1 MAPVATL
8 SRERGRAEDVTP
20 LFERYRADGDPEAL
34 EALVAR
40 FLPLARHLARRYS
53 SGSEREDVE
62 QVAAVGLMKAIERFD
77 PGRGLAFTSFAM
89 PTILGE
95 VKRYFRDLGW
105 TVRVPRSLQELAP
118 KVERATEELASQT
131 GHTPSAQQV
140 AERLD
145 VSVEQVLEA
154 RATVSAHR
162 ADSLDRPWSDEEE
175 GVTRGDLLGGSDPG
189 YAHVERVAD
198 IDRMLSR
205 LPEREERIVR
215 LRFQA
220 DLTQRE
226 IAEQVGLSQMHV
238 SRLLREALT
247 TLADDGQAA
256 NPDDNNHRPM
266 HVNTTIRPSIAS
278 WEPTAARE
286 EP

>member
-1 MAPVATL
+1 MAPVAAPE
-8 SRERGRAEDVTP
+8 SRDRGRTQDVTP
-20 LFERYRADGDPEAL
+20 LFERYRASGDQDAL

-53 SGSEREDVE
+53 AGSEREDVE
-62 QVAAVGLMKAIERFD
+62 QVAAVGLMKAIERYD

-118 KVERATEELASQT
+118 KVSRAAEEL
-131 GHTPSAQQV
+131 SAQLGRTPTPQEV
-140 AERLD
+140 AARCG
-145 VSVEQVLEA
+145 VTVELMLEA
-154 RATVSAHR
+154 RASVSAHR
-162 ADSLDRPWSDEEE
+162 ADSLDRPWADEEE
-175 GVTRGDLLGGSDPG
+175 SSTRGDMIGGEDPG
-189 YAHVERVAD
+189 YAHVERVTD

-205 LPEREERIVR
+205 LPSREEKIVR
-215 LRFQA
+215 LRFEE

-238 SRLLREALT
+238 SRLLRDALT
-247 TLADDGQAA
+247 TLADEGPAT
-256 NPDDNNHRPM
+256 
-266 HVNTTIRPSIAS
+266 VGPSGVQ
-278 WEPTAARE
+278 PR
-286 EP
+286 